1 MERNLFG
8 EPIFEN
14 KNEKVVLSYIG
25 SKRPILDF
33 IVSTVWNTGGGN
45 ANLSFCDLFGG
56 THIVG
61 KTFKELGYDVISNDL
76 MSYSYAIGKHLIENN
91 EKTIELN
98 EKIKALVSELNSL
111 SGIHGIIS
119 ENFCPIGKAGRM
131 FFTNEN
137 GMLCDA
143 MRQKIEYWKDS
154 EVLTQ
159 NEYFWFLSSLISN
172 IDQLANTASVYGA
185 YLKKFKPSAIKP
197 LKFSLLPI
205 AKGPLGRVY
214 QRNANELIKEMS
226 GDILYLD
233 PPYNNRQY
241 PQNYHVLETIALY
254 DNHPHTGISGQ
265 RSEPNKKSDYCK
277 KSTAENALSD
287 ILANAKFK
295 HIYMSYSTE
304 GIMSVEAIHTLFE
317 KHFGKCFI
325 FERNHKKF
333 KSNMQEVLIKE
344 PLKELIFY
352 GNKDC

>member
-33 IVSTVWNTGGGN
+33 IVSTVWNTRGDN

-98 EKIKALVSELNSL
+98 ERIKALASELNSL

-119 ENFCPIGKAGRM
+119 ENFCHIGKAGRM

-154 EVLTQ
+154 KVLTQ

-172 IDQLANTASVYGA
+172 IDRLANTASVYGA

-214 QRNANELIKEMS
+214 QKNANESL
-226 GDILYLD
+226 LRRY
-233 PPYNNRQY
+233 Q
-241 PQNYHVLETIALY
+241 V
-254 DNHPHTGISGQ
+254 
-265 RSEPNKKSDYCK
+265 
-277 KSTAENALSD
+277 
-287 ILANAKFK
+287 
-295 HIYMSYSTE
+295 
-304 GIMSVEAIHTLFE
+304 
-317 KHFGKCFI
+317 
-325 FERNHKKF
+325 
-333 KSNMQEVLIKE
+333 
-344 PLKELIFY
+344 IFY
-352 GNKDC
+352 ILIRLTIIDNTSKTTMS